1 MSWSW
6 EKYITQTNGIVYTV
20 VSTSFLISDVTCYVL
35 ILHYVPWV
43 TLFTSFKS
51 FDFQII
57 SLFKKSFI
65 TWLTQV
71 LQLKNNHDICIYN
84 NIVMSKIKYF
94 RVCYEMSYLYSMT
107 PTFFKYFNILNVNAR
122 TIKILKTL

>member
-20 VSTSFLISDVTCYVL
+20 VSTSFLISGANCFVL
-35 ILHYVPWV
+35 ILHCVPWV

-51 FDFQII
+51 FDFKQYH
-57 SLFKKSFI
+57 LLRKAF
-65 TWLTQV
+65 LNV
-71 LQLKNNHDICIYN
+71 LYVVDTGFAIKNNHDICIIG

-94 RVCYEMSYLYSMT
+94 RICYEMSYPYLMT
-107 PTFFKYFNILNVNAR
+107 PTFFKYCNILNVNAR
-122 TIKILKTL
+122 TIKY

>member
-6 EKYITQTNGIVYTV
+6 EKYITQTNGIVYSV
-20 VSTSFLISDVTCYVL
+20 VSTSFLISDVSCYLV
-35 ILHYVPWV
+35 ICVPWV
-43 TLFTSFKS
+43 TLFTSVKS

-57 SLFKKSFI
+57 STFKKIFI
-65 TWLTQV
+65 WLTQV

-122 TIKILKTL
+122 TIRILKTL